1 MFIVADLASLTKE
14 LFACNKV
21 KFSSLSQVFLA
32 TMRSNILY
40 YIKIMAFA
48 FLLKGPLYIP
58 IGSVVVDGGLGVVG
72 VGVGEVLIEGGG
84 GGVVVELVGEG
95 VVEGEGGG
103 GGEVVG
109 VVGEGVVVG
118 QGSMLQRSI
127 SFTNLRHSV
136 PTHFPNRIL

>member
-1 MFIVADLASLTKE
+1 M
-14 LFACNKV
+14 
-21 KFSSLSQVFLA
+21 
-32 TMRSNILY
+32 
-40 YIKIMAFA
+40 
-48 FLLKGPLYIP
+48 
-58 IGSVVVDGGLGVVG
+58 VG
-72 VGVGEVLIEGGG
+72 VGVGEVLTEGGG

>member
-1 MFIVADLASLTKE
+1 MHL
-14 LFACNKV
+14 
-21 KFSSLSQVFLA
+21 
-32 TMRSNILY
+32 
-40 YIKIMAFA
+40 
-48 FLLKGPLYIP
+48 P

-72 VGVGEVLIEGGG
+72 VGVGEVLTEGGG

>member
-1 MFIVADLASLTKE
+1 M
-14 LFACNKV
+14 
-21 KFSSLSQVFLA
+21 
-32 TMRSNILY
+32 
-40 YIKIMAFA
+40 
-48 FLLKGPLYIP
+48 
-58 IGSVVVDGGLGVVG
+58 VG
-72 VGVGEVLIEGGG
+72 VGVGEVLTEGGG

-95 VVEGEGGG
+95 VVEGEGEGGG
-103 GGEVVG
+103 GGE

>member
-1 MFIVADLASLTKE
+1 M
-14 LFACNKV
+14 
-21 KFSSLSQVFLA
+21 
-32 TMRSNILY
+32 
-40 YIKIMAFA
+40 
-48 FLLKGPLYIP
+48 
-58 IGSVVVDGGLGVVG
+58 VG
-72 VGVGEVLIEGGG
+72 VGVGEVLTEGGG

-95 VVEGEGGG
+95 VVEGEGEGGG

-118 QGSMLQRSI
+118 QGSILQRSI